1 MAYADAMARLAER
14 DVRLALELV
23 YDAASMA
30 DGDPFPRAFL
40 ERLSRLIP
48 ADAIVGY
55 HESIIGRPCRT
66 VEFVEIPEEGIPADV
81 QEVGGRFGYQD
92 PIRHCV
98 GTRESRALKLSDF
111 LTRRERRKLEF
122 YWYVWRPLGIDDSL
136 RVWLP
141 APTGRARVIYLE
153 RGKRDFTERDRAIL
167 ELLRPS
173 LIRILQAAQAR
184 RRMETGALSTL
195 TGRERE
201 ILEWIARGKT
211 SREIAAILFV
221 SPHTVRKHIEHVL
234 EKLEVRTRSA
244 AVARA
249 FPMLRWGAGGV
260 ES

>member
-1 MAYADAMARLAER
+1 VSAVE
-14 DVRLALELV
+14 VR
-23 YDAASMA
+23 S
-30 DGDPFPRAFL
+30 
-40 ERLSRLIP
+40 
-48 ADAIVGY
+48 
-55 HESIIGRPCRT
+55 
-66 VEFVEIPEEGIPADV
+66 
-81 QEVGGRFGYQD
+81 
-92 PIRHCV
+92 
-98 GTRESRALKLSDF
+98 LKLSDF

-141 APTGRARVIYLE
+141 APTERARVIYLE

-173 LIRILQAAQAR
+173 LIRAQQAAQAR
-184 RRMETGALSTL
+184 RRTETGPLSTL
-195 TGRERE
+195 TRRERE

-211 SREIAAILFV
+211 SREIAAILVV

-234 EKLEVRTRSA
+234 EKLDVPTRSA

-249 FPMLRWGAGGV
+249 FPMLRRSAGEV